1 LKLEIR
7 TSLEPFFAEAL
18 NLFRS
23 LSVFATIPTGVT
35 GPTSAVRFAHV
46 VGRTKGGRDILIS
59 YSEPIAVLSV
69 GRPGRQTQTK
79 QQ

>member
-1 LKLEIR
+1 M
-7 TSLEPFFAEAL
+7 F
-18 NLFRS
+18 LFRMFEFSNRVFSNSRS

-46 VGRTKGGRDILIS
+46 VGGTKGGRDILIS
-59 YSEPIAVLSV
+59 YSGPIAVLSV